1 MKLKVAVLVSLC
13 VVSGAQAGNKPGSGM
28 NLGKCEV
35 LWVSISPSGAPIS
48 KDAFPP
54 TADFTV
60 IDTDSNGSI
69 DAGEFLEGCK
79 SGLIRIAR

>member
-35 LWVSISPSGAPIS
+35 LWVSISPSGAPIT
-48 KDAFPP
+48 KDLLPLGA
-54 TADFTV
+54 V
-60 IDTDSNGSI
+60 IDTDNDGSI
-69 DAGEFLEGCK
+69 DAREFMEGCK
-79 SGLIRIAR
+79 DGLIRIAR